1 MYLDRL
7 RIFWLFYPV
16 TSTHNFFVSLGLTI
30 VAMSVTHKFGSNCV
44 SSVVK
49 TAIPGDNGE
58 SMGTKLQITK
68 LISYIAEYNFMFR
81 YGHLERN
88 FFNHSLIFLKKI

>member
-44 SSVVK
+44 FSVVK
-49 TAIPGDNGE
+49 TAIPGENGE
-58 SMGTKLQITK
+58 SMWTKLQITK

-88 FFNHSLIFLKKI
+88 FFNHSLIFFKKI

>member
-1 MYLDRL
+1 MYLDWL
-7 RIFWLFYPV
+7 RIYWLFYPV

-81 YGHLERN
+81 YGHLERD
-88 FFNHSLIFLKKI
+88 FFNHS